1 FTFTAPGSGS
11 GSANTRPNNTPTIKQ
26 AIGDLTLN
34 KNTAETIIDLSGKF
48 TDPDFTNSQI
58 RFDTNF
64 GPINIELFDKAAPQ
78 TVANFFNYTTS
89 NRSNT
94 PIFHRLGGGSV
105 LQGGGFRSQASP
117 ADLFSVQTDP
127 AVQNEFGAD
136 RSNKLGTIAMAQAGT
151 DPNSATSQFFFN
163 LADNNTGDNITGK
176 SNLDTLNGGF
186 TVFGKL
192 MGTADQQVVNALAA
206 VPTQDHSNGNQNNPF
221 GTVPLINYNGTSF
234 PTDTNASNYELIN
247 DVVVVRR
254 DEFLTYSIVSNSD
267 DTVVHASIVN
277 DRVHLAPQNKV
288 GSTNI
293 TI

>member
-1 FTFTAPGSGS
+1 
-11 GSANTRPNNTPTIKQ
+11 
-26 AIGDLTLN
+26 
-34 KNTAETIIDLSGKF
+34 
-48 TDPDFTNSQI
+48 
-58 RFDTNF
+58 
-64 GPINIELFDKAAPQ
+64 
-78 TVANFFNYTTS
+78 
-89 NRSNT
+89 
-94 PIFHRLGGGSV
+94 
-105 LQGGGFRSQASP
+105 ASP

-192 MGTADQQVVNALAA
+192 MGTADQQAVNALAA

-288 GSTNI
+288 GPTNI
-293 TI
+293 TIRATARFGASVDMSFKVTVQNNAPTAGVVLNTSSPTTNATLTANVTASDLNSDPITVTYRWRVND